1 MPLELTT
8 LTTIHKNQLESQA
21 PWIWLYELEVA
32 GDPPTRYRL
41 TNFTQSVEYGTAS
54 DGTRLVYSPAP
65 IAHGDIQFTAE
76 GGLPTMDI
84 TVGVAGP
91 ITASTVDAA
100 DGYVGQPIRLM
111 LVSSLELE
119 NPDAAIVQDGEI
131 ISSAAGANSISFRV
145 SAFNLYQLQFPPF
158 VFTRRRCRYIFGS
171 GECGYN
177 TAAAGAGF
185 STCGKTLTDCEARG
199 VEEASRGL
207 ALKHPGRF
215 GGWPGI
221 PRAGR

>member
-1 MPLELTT
+1 MPLDLTP
-8 LTTIHKNQLESQA
+8 LTDVHRNQLESEA

-54 DGTRLVYSPAP
+54 DGSRLRYSPAP
-65 IAHGDIQFTAE
+65 IVHGEITTTAD
-76 GGLPTMDI
+76 GDLPSMTI
-84 TVGVAGP
+84 TVGNAGP
-91 ITASTVDAA
+91 ILSSTVDAA
-100 DGYVGQPIRLM
+100 DGFVGQPIRLM

-119 NPDAAIVQDGEI
+119 NPDAAIVQIGEVI
-131 ISSAAGANSISFRV
+131 AASVRGDSISFRV
-145 SAFNLYQLQFPPF
+145 SAFNLFQLQFPPF
-158 VFTRRRCRYIFGS
+158 IFTRRRCRYIFGS

-177 TAAAGAGF
+177 TTAAGAGF
-185 STCGKTLTDCEARG
+185 TTCNKTLTDCEARG
-199 VEEASRGL
+199 VDETDRGL
-207 ALKHPGRF
+207 PLKHPSRF